1 MKREAC
7 DTIPISKMDTDEQ
20 GLHRYLE
27 MMTRPY
33 EDFKLLAE
41 EENNQQEEEK

>member
-1 MKREAC
+1 MRREPC

-27 MMTRPY
+27 IMTRPY
-33 EDFKLLAE
+33 EDFRLLAE